1 MVNVPTKDHRFTIN
15 GHTTSNNN
23 TEREDDEDVQQPPR
37 LFDFIPCRVVLYL
50 LSWSGFL
57 VSFVM
62 RNDINIAI
70 VEMVVQPNAPAK
82 EDQFDWSFSVRSII
96 LGAFYWWYVVAQV
109 AGGVATQRFGTK
121 AVFGWSQLATAVC
134 SLLIPTAA
142 RIHFGWLVALRSIQ
156 GFASGLTWPAM
167 YAVVGYWIPPAER
180 SRFMSSFQGFS
191 IGIGLT
197 YPLCGW
203 IIAHWSWPP
212 VFYTTGTIGVAWCIV
227 WWYLAFN
234 RPSDHPRITIAER
247 TMIEE
252 AVADDI
258 RGGYGM
264 SPRWRAIFT
273 SIPAWSIAITTFGRI
288 WLHYMFIMFGPVY
301 MNDVLGFDIET
312 NGILSGAPFLCSY
325 LSAVIFCAIAD
336 WLVAHSVSLLL
347 VRKIFTAVSQVL
359 PGILIFCIAWSHN
372 QIVVLIMWFVA
383 VSCITAGYAGAMANI
398 IDIAPNLAGPVL
410 AFAQT
415 IHMSASFIAP
425 IAASAIVTDSRD
437 TSQWMVA
444 FGLATAVSIV
454 TYLPYLAKAQAQPQP
469 WNFKE
474 DSTKTKDDDD
484 ATAPLQ
490 DMTNHVA

>member
-1 MVNVPTKDHRFTIN
+1 MHMEVASGLADRGKNLPNGTIN
-15 GHTTSNNN
+15 NN
-23 TEREDDEDVQQPPR
+23 EEDGG
-37 LFDFIPCRVVLYL
+37 LFRAIPARVVLYL

-70 VEMVVQPNAPAK
+70 VEMVSPPGEEVLPDRFQ
-82 EDQFDWSFSVRSII
+82 WSFSERAII
-96 LGAFYWWYVVAQV
+96 LGCFYWWYVVAQV

-121 AVFGWSQLATAVC
+121 AVFGWSQLATALC
-134 SLLIPTAA
+134 SLLIPMGA
-142 RIHFGWLVALRSIQ
+142 RMHLGCLVGLRSVQ

-167 YAVVGYWIPPAER
+167 YAIVGHWIPPWER

-203 IIAHWSWPP
+203 IIANWGWPK
-212 VFYTTGTIGVAWCIV
+212 VFYTTGSIGVAWCLI

-234 RPSDHPRITIAER
+234 RPHEHPRITRAER
-247 TMIEE
+247 EMIEE
-252 AVADDI
+252 AVAEDI

-264 SPRWRAIFT
+264 APRWGAIFR
-273 SIPAWSIAITTFGRI
+273 SVPAWAIAVTTFGRI

-325 LSAVIFCAIAD
+325 LSAVLFCAAAD
-336 WLVAHSVSLLL
+336 WMVAHSMSLLI
-347 VRKIFTAVSQVL
+347 VRKIFTAVSQVV
-359 PGILIFCIAWSHN
+359 PGILIFCIAWSKN
-372 QIVVLIMWFVA
+372 QIAVLVMWFIA

-425 IAASAIVTDSRD
+425 IAASAIVKD
-437 TSQWMVA
+437 TKSTEQWMMA
-444 FGLATAVSIV
+444 FGLALGIAII
-454 TYLPYLAKAQAQPQP
+454 TYLPYLAKAQAKPQP
-469 WNFKE
+469 WNYRE
-474 DSTKTKDDDD
+474 AQQVTDE
-484 ATAPLQ
+484 ATAPLRGPSS
-490 DMTNHVA
+490 V